1 MPHRAKSQ
9 TLCTICLL
17 QRVWPTPLLVQS
29 TNLLLQGIL
38 KAMSL
43 QTEQNLGNL
52 NKMENRQEMENSME
66 ESSQMLEQS
75 ESESE
80 NPKEP
85 SLFIVYENARFG
97 GPFGV
102 FSATC
107 KNCLLLNLDPRLE
120 VLMEFPGKGHLV
132 TKLKKEL
139 NLYGIKKGLPF
150 FDATIEDILAGVG
163 SVLVDELDIQKCAH
177 YASMDVKD

>member
-9 TLCTICLL
+9 TLSITSLL
-17 QRVWPTPLLVQS
+17 LKVLQITGLVQS

-66 ESSQMLEQS
+66 DSSQMLEQS

-80 NPKEP
+80 SPKAP
-85 SLFIVYENARFG
+85 SLFVVHEAFRCG

-102 FSATC
+102 FSGTCACILRQFATPV
-107 KNCLLLNLDPRLE
+107 KILV
-120 VLMEFPGKGHLV
+120 VLPEQGHLAV
-132 TKLKKEL
+132 KLKKDL
-139 NLYGIKKGLPF
+139 KDHAVKKGLPWY
-150 FDATIEDILAGVG
+150 DLNIDELLTYVS
-163 SVLVDELDIQKCAH
+163 SVLEEDLEEQKCAH

>member
-9 TLCTICLL
+9 TLSTTSLL
-17 QRVWPTPLLVQS
+17 LKVLQITGLVQS

-52 NKMENRQEMENSME
+52 NKMEKSSMEN
-66 ESSQMLEQS
+66 SSQMLEQS

-80 NPKEP
+80 SPKEP